1 MCQPARQ
8 DGKGTTMHTNIK
20 TVVNHNFDIEMQAAN
35 ELLHRMTTN
44 SRLMFE
50 IHDDDEVEAL
60 RLKMCEIHKIQP
72 AVLFRKT
79 KVQAALHNYEGAA
92 KITVSNEALIEA
104 MDDMKAENTASDA
117 DILDTLINWYRLW

>member
-1 MCQPARQ
+1 
-8 DGKGTTMHTNIK
+8 MHTNIK
-20 TVVNHNFDIEMQAAN
+20 TVVNHNFDIEMQAAS

-50 IHDDDEVEAL
+50 LHDDDEVEAL
-60 RLKMCEIHKIQP
+60 RLKMCEIRKIQP

-104 MDDMKAENTASDA
+104 IDNMKAENTASDA
-117 DILDTLINWYRLW
+117 DILDTLINWYRLWW